1 MSNYLTI
8 GSVVQLQNGDTKVM
22 IINRFPLY
30 NSRGTI
36 GYFDY
41 SACLYPSG
49 NTDNQVYFFNHGNI
63 DKIWFEGYI
72 DEAEE
77 QLQEKYI
84 VEKKNISYPR
94 LTLEL

>member
-22 IINRFPLY
+22 ILNQFSIYNNR
-30 NSRGTI
+30 GMI

>member
-30 NSRGTI
+30 NNRGTI

-49 NTDNQVYFFNHGNI
+49 NTDNQVYFFNHENI

-77 QLQEKYI
+77 QLQEKFI

>member
-1 MSNYLTI
+1 MSNYLPI

-49 NTDNQVYFFNHGNI
+49 NTDNQVYFFHHENF

-72 DEAEE
+72 DKAEE
-77 QLQEKYI
+77 KLQR
-84 VEKKNISYPR
+84 NINFWKII
-94 LTLEL
+94 

>member
-1 MSNYLTI
+1 MSNYLPI
-8 GSVVQLQNGDTKVM
+8 GSVVLLQNGNTKVM
-22 IINRFPLY
+22 IINRFPLH
-30 NSRGTI
+30 NNRGTI

>member
-1 MSNYLTI
+1 
-8 GSVVQLQNGDTKVM
+8 M
-22 IINRFPLY
+22 ILNQFSIYNNR
-30 NSRGTI
+30 GMI

>member
-1 MSNYLTI
+1 MSNYLPI

-22 IINRFPLY
+22 ILNQFSIY
-30 NSRGTI
+30 NNRGTI

-49 NTDNQVYFFNHGNI
+49 NTDNQVYFFNHENI

-77 QLQEKYI
+77 QLQEKFI

>member
-1 MSNYLTI
+1 
-8 GSVVQLQNGDTKVM
+8 M

-30 NSRGTI
+30 NSRGII

-49 NTDNQVYFFNHGNI
+49 NTDNQVYFFNHENI

-77 QLQEKYI
+77 QLQEKFI

-94 LTLEL
+94 LTLGL

>member
-22 IINRFPLY
+22 IINRFRLY
-30 NSRGTI
+30 NSLGTI

-41 SACLYPSG
+41 SACRYPSG
-49 NTDNQVYFFNHGNI
+49 NTDNQVYFFNHENI
-63 DKIWFEGYI
+63 YKIWFDGYI

-77 QLQEKYI
+77 QLQEKFI

>member
-8 GSVVQLQNGDTKVM
+8 GSVVQLQNGNTKVM
-22 IINRFPLY
+22 IINRFPLH
-30 NSRGTI
+30 NNRGTI

-49 NTDNQVYFFNHGNI
+49 NTDNQVYFFNHENI

-77 QLQEKYI
+77 QLQEKFI